1 MTKSLAHGVGIE
13 GNLGPR
19 NVTELARLAEA
30 ERYASLWFNVH
41 KWEAEPIEA
50 LQQALAAT
58 TRIEIGIGVFP
69 LDAFPIGEIAPR
81 LAAAGAS
88 TPRATI
94 GIATG
99 QIMQGT
105 LKITEE
111 AIAALRRALPEARIA
126 TGGYGPKILEL
137 GGRLSDAVL
146 GNFMTPDRLR
156 WLISHVEAGAKAAGR
171 KQPQIYL
178 YHRAAQGADAVERL
192 QQEMTNYRRY
202 PVHQRHQESMGFPD
216 RIGVAA
222 ESSADIAAQIAPYR
236 GLGQVVLK
244 PLPHEASN
252 MEEWRSLLR
261 FFAAAG

>member
-1 MTKSLAHGVGIE
+1 MTNGLARGVGIE

-19 NVTELARLAEA
+19 NVAELARLAEA
-30 ERYASLWFNVH
+30 EGYASLWFNVH
-41 KWEAEPIEA
+41 KWEAAPIEA
-50 LQQALAAT
+50 LQLALAAT
-58 TRIEIGIGVFP
+58 TRIDIGIGVFP
-69 LDAFPIGEIAPR
+69 LDAFPIAEITPR
-81 LAAAGAS
+81 LVAAGAS
-88 TPRATI
+88 TPRAII

-105 LKITEE
+105 LKITEA
-111 AIAALRRALPEARIA
+111 AIATLRQALPQARIA

-137 GGRLSDAVL
+137 GGRLSDVVL

-171 KQPQIYL
+171 ERPQIYL
-178 YHRAAQGADAVERL
+178 YHRAAQGKDAVQRL
-192 QQEMTNYRRY
+192 RQEMTNYRRY

-222 ESSADIAAQIAPYR
+222 QSSADIATQLAPYE

-244 PLPHEASN
+244 PLPHEAAN

-261 FFAAAG
+261 FFAAA